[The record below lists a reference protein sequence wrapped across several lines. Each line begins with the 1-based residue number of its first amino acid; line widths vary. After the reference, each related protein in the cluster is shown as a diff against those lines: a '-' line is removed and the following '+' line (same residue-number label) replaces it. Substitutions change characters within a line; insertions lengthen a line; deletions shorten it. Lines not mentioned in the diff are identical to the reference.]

1 MFRFEL
7 DPADLLAVRFETR
20 PGPLDDVG
28 GASRAL
34 RQRPAG
40 LLSEWRRAVL
50 PRLTPA
56 TAFSL
61 MLHPPVGTT
70 FGFAVPMG
78 YCLEEGLQ
86 AVLATP
92 KAVLREEI
100 DDFVSHQGALPG
112 PLRDLDRGDS
122 VVLQR
127 ITTGIRSMYT
137 SAISPYEAQLNLIR
151 DTDVALRALRL
162 ARDGLASTI
171 NSLHPSVRL
180 RGLVLEIDRPRNH
193 TVRSPGHGIAL
204 LPSPWLHDEVRVQSA
219 ADSPIKL
226 VYPARLPL
234 RVDPSPERSLGRLL
248 GGTRA
253 RLLAALSTESGRGT
267 GALAVDLGISAATA
281 SEHLA
286 ILREARLITTERGRN
301 GATHQL
307 TPAGKQLLGLNLH

>member
-1 MFRFEL
+1 MPQHRRRAEAACVPATLMTPMTLADVLLGWRGTAAADRGRMPMFRFEL

-61 MLHPPVGTT
+61 MLHPPVGAT

-122 VVLQR
+122 VVL
-127 ITTGIRSMYT
+127 
-137 SAISPYEAQLNLIR
+137 
-151 DTDVALRALRL
+151 
-162 ARDGLASTI
+162 
-171 NSLHPSVRL
+171 
-180 RGLVLEIDRPRNH
+180 
-193 TVRSPGHGIAL
+193 
-204 LPSPWLHDEVRVQSA
+204 
-219 ADSPIKL
+219 
-226 VYPARLPL
+226 
-234 RVDPSPERSLGRLL
+234 
-248 GGTRA
+248 
-253 RLLAALSTESGRGT
+253 
-267 GALAVDLGISAATA
+267 
-281 SEHLA
+281 
-286 ILREARLITTERGRN
+286 
-301 GATHQL
+301 
-307 TPAGKQLLGLNLH
+307 